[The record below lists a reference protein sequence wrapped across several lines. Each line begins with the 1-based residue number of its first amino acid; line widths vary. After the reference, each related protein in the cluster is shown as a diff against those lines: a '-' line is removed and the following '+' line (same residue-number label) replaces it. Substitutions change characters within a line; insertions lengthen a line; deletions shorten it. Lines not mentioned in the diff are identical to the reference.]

1 MTTEPLLS
9 VLAEWPGRW
18 RHPGLADALSGGGTG
33 TLDEAAAHVLAGL
46 ADPLTTTESIERLLE
61 QGHFELVDEF
71 LAECAADG
79 PALQDTDPVDAAR
92 IRDAL
97 AAARLAARAEAERDL
112 ALLGERAIR
121 AGLGSASL
129 PGFLDE
135 VNLRTS
141 RAAALLDREREK
153 RIVPAERS
161 LRTRLER
168 RLAELPDDRVDRK
181 AVEDCLSAGE
191 FPAALLLLESSHT
204 EQENGGPAA
213 VPRPPLWDPAL
224 GSRLEEILPHYSE
237 EAAARTDH
245 RLRRFTDVGETGG
258 EAARALNDLVTRP
271 EPTTAGAFAR
281 ALGHLLGEDVR
292 FPVTARDG
300 GFCTAF
306 VGLNDARLPRTTLHR
321 DTGAVLWIADED
333 TPPPDD
339 LLRPLVWFRTTGP
352 QREPTGRPDGVAV
365 LTATDLLRLL
375 ARPAPGT
382 PAGPATRRV
391 NLLRLLV
398 PQLGV
403 EGISDPDKGITLGRG
418 VPPREGLAWLL
429 DLLAV
434 SAEAVV
440 MDTLHYETGAHPVIL
455 PRLLGD
461 LLSRLPSPRTLT
473 LTALAAVRNRR
484 TRDDLRA
491 VLTAPLRLNEGAVLG
506 MAYAL
511 HQHVPFRAADLA
523 ADMTFFDVPAE
534 FAAETVRLLDVEAA
548 LAQLASHGLL
558 SADGDTWATL
568 PSGLGRLLAEDAEE
582 LVGSSL
588 RALLERVEQ
597 ADAHAR
603 IALTDQ
609 AMTVIGHR
617 NDNRVASIL
626 DDLSRLEGSLPPE
639 ARDVLDRLRDRASQF
654 RGEHYQDAVAGFLRP
669 AEPGDLVQTVQE
681 VTTAVQH
688 EYGVQI
694 DVWPSAPELLRVH
707 AVKAYVKIAVENL
720 LMNAAQALGTV
731 EDHAEGRI
739 VVRLQSADRGP
750 DGGEPAPWC
759 TVDVE
764 DSGPGL
770 TEDERAA
777 LRVGRTF
784 SRNGSGGSGLALAR
798 ELVRECRGTIEILEG
813 SPLGGAHLRVWLPR
827 V

>member
-1 MTTEPLLS
+1 MTKSLLS

-18 RHPGLADALSGGGTG
+18 RHPGLADALSGGRTG
-33 TLDEAAAHVLAGL
+33 TLDEAAAHLLAGL
-46 ADPLTTTESIERLLE
+46 ADPLTTTESVEKLLE
-61 QGHFELVDEF
+61 KGHFELVDEF

-97 AAARLAARAEAERDL
+97 AAARFAARAEAERDL

-121 AGLGSASL
+121 AGLGPASP

-135 VNLRTS
+135 VNLSTS
-141 RAAALLDREREK
+141 RAHQLLDRERET

-161 LRTRLER
+161 LRKRLER

-191 FPAALLLLESSHT
+191 FPAARLLLESTHS

-224 GSRLEEILPHYSE
+224 GSRLDEILPHYAEGS
-237 EAAARTDH
+237 RTDQ
-245 RLRRFTDVGETGG
+245 RLRRFIDVD
-258 EAARALNDLVTRP
+258 EAGNKMVRALKDLAARP
-271 EPTTAGAFAR
+271 EPTTAGAFAS

-292 FPVTARDG
+292 FPVTAEDG
-300 GFCTAF
+300 GFRTAF
-306 VGLNDARLPRTTLHR
+306 VGLNDARLPRTALHR
-321 DTGAVLWIADED
+321 DTGVLLWIADEY

-339 LLRPLVWFRTTGP
+339 LLRPLVWFRTTGQ

-375 ARPAPGT
+375 AQPAPGT
-382 PAGPATRRV
+382 TAGPATRRV
-391 NLLRLLV
+391 NLLRLLI
-398 PQLGV
+398 PQLGI
-403 EGISDPDKGITLGRG
+403 EGISDPNTGIALGRG

-440 MDTLHYETGAHPVIL
+440 MDTLYYETGAHPVIL

-461 LLSRLPSPRTLT
+461 LLSRLSSPRTLT

-511 HQHVPFRAADLA
+511 HQHIPFRAADLA

-558 SADGDTWATL
+558 SANGATWATL
-568 PSGLGRLLAEDAEE
+568 RSGLGRLLAEEAEE
-582 LVGSSL
+582 LAGGSL
-588 RALLERVEQ
+588 RAMLERVEQ

-603 IALTDQ
+603 VALTDQ

-639 ARDVLDRLRDRASQF
+639 ARGVLDRIRDRASQF

-669 AEPGDLVQTVQE
+669 AERGDLVQTVQE

-694 DVWPSAPELLRVH
+694 DVWPPVLEPLHVH

-720 LMNAAQALGTV
+720 LVNAAQALDTV
-731 EDHAEGRI
+731 DDDEERRI
-739 VVRLQSADRGP
+739 VVRLWTADRGP
-750 DGGEPAPWC
+750 DDGEPAPWC

-770 TEDERAA
+770 SEEERAA

-798 ELVRECRGTIEILEG
+798 KLVRECRGTIEILEG

>member
-1 MTTEPLLS
+1 MTEPLLS

-18 RHPGLADALSGGGTG
+18 RHPGLADALSGGRTG

-46 ADPLTTTESIERLLE
+46 ADPLTTTESVERLLE

-79 PALQDTDPVDAAR
+79 PALQDADPVDAAR

-97 AAARLAARAEAERDL
+97 AAARLAARADAERDL
-112 ALLGERAIR
+112 ALLSERAIR
-121 AGLGSASL
+121 AGLGPASP
-129 PGFLDE
+129 PGFLDA
-135 VNLRTS
+135 VNLRTP
-141 RAAALLDREREK
+141 RAIELLDRERET
-153 RIVPAERS
+153 RILPAERD
-161 LRTRLER
+161 LRERLER

-191 FPAALLLLESSHT
+191 FPAARLLLESTHS

-213 VPRPPLWDPAL
+213 LPRPPLWDPAL
-224 GSRLEEILPHYSE
+224 GSRLDEILPHYAE
-237 EAAARTDH
+237 GARTDH
-245 RLRRFTDVGETGG
+245 RLRRFIDVGETGR
-258 EAARALNDLVTRP
+258 EAVRALNDLAARP
-271 EPTTAGAFAR
+271 EPATAGEFAR

-292 FPVTARDG
+292 FPVTAEDG
-300 GFCTAF
+300 GFRTAF

-321 DTGAVLWIADED
+321 DTGAVLWIADEH

-339 LLRPLVWFRTTGP
+339 LLRPVVWFRTTGS
-352 QREPTGRPDGVAV
+352 QRETTGRPHGVAV

-375 ARPAPGT
+375 ARSAPGT

-391 NLLRLLV
+391 NLLRVLV
-398 PQLGV
+398 PQLGI
-403 EGISDPDKGITLGRG
+403 EGISDPDTGIALGRG

-455 PRLLGD
+455 PRLLRD

-473 LTALAAVRNRR
+473 LTTLAAVRNRR

-491 VLTAPLRLNEGAVLG
+491 VLTAPLRLHEGAVLG

-534 FAAETVRLLDVEAA
+534 FATETVRLLDVEAA
-548 LAQLASHGLL
+548 LAQLTSHGLL
-558 SADGDTWATL
+558 SADGDTWVTL
-568 PSGLGRLLAEDAEE
+568 RSGLGRLLAEEAEK
-582 LVGSSL
+582 LAGSSL

-603 IALTDQ
+603 VALTDQ

-626 DDLSRLEGSLPPE
+626 DDLSRLEDSLPSE
-639 ARDVLDRLRDRASQF
+639 ARGVLHRLRERASQF

-669 AEPGDLVQTVQE
+669 AERGDLVQTVQE

-694 DVWPSAPELLRVH
+694 DVWPSALEPLYVH
-707 AVKAYVKIAVENL
+707 AVTAYVKIAVENL
-720 LMNAAQALGTV
+720 LINAAQALGTV
-731 EDHAEGRI
+731 DDDAERRI
-739 VVRLQSADRGP
+739 VVRLSTADRGP

-759 TVDVE
+759 AVDVE

-770 TEDERAA
+770 TEKERAA

-798 ELVRECRGTIEILEG
+798 QLVRECRGAIEILEG
-813 SPLGGAHLRVWLPR
+813 SPLGGARLRVWLPR

>member
-1 MTTEPLLS
+1 MTEPLLS

-18 RHPGLADALSGGGTG
+18 RHPGLADALSGGRSG
-33 TLDEAAAHVLAGL
+33 TLDQAAAHVLAGL
-46 ADPLTTTESIERLLE
+46 ADPLTTTESVERLLR

-79 PALQDTDPVDAAR
+79 PTLQDTDPVDAAW
-92 IRDAL
+92 IRDVL
-97 AAARLAARAEAERDL
+97 AAARLDALAKAERDL

-121 AGLGSASL
+121 AGLDPAS
-129 PGFLDE
+129 PPDGFFDA

-141 RAAALLDREREK
+141 RASELLDGERET
-153 RIVPAERS
+153 RILPAERS
-161 LRTRLER
+161 VRERLER
-168 RLAELPDDRVDRK
+168 RLAELPEDRVDRK

-191 FPAALLLLESSHT
+191 FPAARLLLESTHS

-224 GSRLEEILPHYSE
+224 GSRLDEILPHYLE
-237 EAAARTDH
+237 GAFADH
-245 RLRRFTDVGETGG
+245 RLRRFTDVGETGR
-258 EAARALNDLVTRP
+258 EAVLALNDLVARP
-271 EPTTAGAFAR
+271 EPATAGAFAR

-292 FPVTARDG
+292 FPVVEEAG
-300 GFCTAF
+300 GFRTAF
-306 VGLNDARLPRTTLHR
+306 VGLNDARLPRTSLHR
-321 DTGAVLWIADED
+321 DTGAVLWIADEH

-339 LLRPLVWFRTTGP
+339 LLRPLVWFRTTGT

-365 LTATDLLRLL
+365 LTATDLLRLF
-375 ARPAPGT
+375 AQPAPGT

-391 NLLRLLV
+391 NLLRVLV
-398 PQLGV
+398 PQLGI
-403 EGISDPDKGITLGRG
+403 EGISDPDTGVALGRG

-455 PRLLGD
+455 PRFLGD
-461 LLSRLPSPRTLT
+461 LLSRLPSSRTLT
-473 LTALAAVRNRR
+473 LGALAAVRNPR

-491 VLTAPLRLNEGAVLG
+491 VLTGPLRLNEGAVLG

-523 ADMTFFDVPAE
+523 ADMTFFDVPVE
-534 FAAETVRLLDVEAA
+534 FDTETVRLLDVEAA
-548 LAQLASHGLL
+548 LSQLTSHGLL
-558 SADGDTWATL
+558 TAQGDTWVTL
-568 PSGLGRLLAEDAEE
+568 RSGLGRLLAEEAEK
-582 LVGSSL
+582 LAGSSL

-603 IALTDQ
+603 VALTDQ
-609 AMTVIGHR
+609 AITAIGHR

-639 ARDVLDRLRDRASQF
+639 ARGVLDRLRDRASQF

-669 AEPGDLVQTVQE
+669 AERADLVQAVQE

-694 DVWPSAPELLRVH
+694 DVWTSAPEPLHVH
-707 AVKAYVKIAVENL
+707 AVKVYVKIAVENL

-731 EDHAEGRI
+731 DDDEERRI
-739 VVRLQSADRGP
+739 VVRLRTADRGP
-750 DGGEPAPWC
+750 EGGEPAPWC
-759 TVDVE
+759 NVEVE

-770 TEDERAA
+770 TEEERAA

-798 ELVRECRGTIEILEG
+798 KLVQECRGTIEILER
-813 SPLGGAHLRVWLPR
+813 SPLGGAHLKVWLPR

>member
-1 MTTEPLLS
+1 MTEPLLS

-18 RHPGLADALSGGGTG
+18 RHPGLADSLSGGRTG
-33 TLDEAAAHVLAGL
+33 TLDEAAAHVLEGL

-61 QGHFELVDEF
+61 KGHFELVDEF

-79 PALQDTDPVDAAR
+79 PALQDIDPVDAAR
-92 IRDAL
+92 VRDAL

-112 ALLGERAIR
+112 ALFAERAIR
-121 AGLGSASL
+121 AGLAPVSL

-141 RAAALLDREREK
+141 RAGELLDRERETS
-153 RIVPAERS
+153 IVPAERR
-161 LRTRLER
+161 LRERLER
-168 RLAELPDDRVDRK
+168 QLADLPEDHRE
-181 AVEDCLSAGE
+181 AVQNCLNAGE
-191 FPAALLLLESSHT
+191 FPAAGLLLESTHS

-224 GSRLEEILPHYSE
+224 GSRLDEILPHYTR
-237 EAAARTDH
+237 EAGVRTDH
-245 RLRRFTDVGETGG
+245 GLRRFTDVGETGRTVV
-258 EAARALNDLVTRP
+258 RALNDLTARP
-271 EPTTAGAFAR
+271 EPTTAGAFAS
-281 ALGHLLGEDVR
+281 ALGQLLGEDVR
-292 FPVTARDG
+292 FPVTAVDG
-300 GFCTAF
+300 GFRTAF

-321 DTGAVLWIADED
+321 DTGTLLWIADEH

-339 LLRPLVWFRTTGP
+339 LLRPVVWFRTTGS

-365 LTATDLLRLL
+365 LTATDLLRLF
-375 ARPAPGT
+375 ARPVSGMP

-391 NLLRLLV
+391 NLLRVLV
-398 PQLGV
+398 PQLGT
-403 EGISDPDKGITLGRG
+403 EGISDPDKGIALGRG

-461 LLSRLPSPRTLT
+461 LLSRLPSPRILT

-534 FAAETVRLLDVEAA
+534 FATETVRLLDVEAA
-548 LAQLASHGLL
+548 LAQLASLGLL
-558 SADGDTWATL
+558 HADGDTWTTL
-568 PSGLGRLLAEDAEE
+568 PSGLGRLLAEEAEE
-582 LVGSSL
+582 LSGSSL

-603 IALTDQ
+603 VALTDQ

-617 NDNRVASIL
+617 NDNRVASVL
-626 DDLSRLEGSLPPE
+626 DDLSRLEGFLPPE
-639 ARDVLDRLRDRASQF
+639 AQGVLDRLRDRASQF

-669 AEPGDLVQTVQE
+669 AERGDLVRTVQE
-681 VTTAVQH
+681 VATAVQH
-688 EYGVQI
+688 EYGVRI
-694 DVWPSAPELLRVH
+694 DVWPSAPEPLHVH

-731 EDHAEGRI
+731 DGDEERRI
-739 VVRLQSADRGP
+739 VVRLRTADRGP
-750 DGGEPAPWC
+750 DGSEPAPWC

-770 TEDERAA
+770 TEEERAA
-777 LRVGRTF
+777 LRVGRAF

-798 ELVRECRGTIEILEG
+798 KLVRECRGTIEILEG
-813 SPLGGAHLRVWLPR
+813 SPLGGAHLKVWLPL